1 MRPLTDEEI
10 HEYNQAILTRIRE
23 LCVRR
28 NTSITKIEKAL
39 GYGNGTVSGWKNAKR
54 KAPYD
59 RVVAVA
65 NFLNVPVMALTGEE
79 EQKERPAQE
88 SGPNKDMLLR
98 WIDEMSRE
106 ELIETLQAVTKKLSE
121 K

>member
-1 MRPLTDEEI
+1 MF
-10 HEYNQAILTRIRE
+10 NAVSFVRE
-23 LCVRR
+23 LCKERGIPIATV
-28 NTSITKIEKAL
+28 EKAC
-39 GYGNGTVSGWKNAKR
+39 GFGNGYLNPKKISTLSYERA
-54 KAPYD
+54 
-59 RVVAVA
+59 VVLA
-65 NFLNVPVMALTGEE
+65 NYLNLTAEYLLTGEE